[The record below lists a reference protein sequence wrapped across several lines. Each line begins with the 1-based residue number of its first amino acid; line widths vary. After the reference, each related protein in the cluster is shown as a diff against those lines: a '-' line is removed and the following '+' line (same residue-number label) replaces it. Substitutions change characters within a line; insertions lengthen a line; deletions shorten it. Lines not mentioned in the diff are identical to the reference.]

1 MKKIALITWYD
12 SLNYGTCIQCIAL
25 SRYLKSKGY
34 SVVVLSKYSYYTFKD
49 PADLARRIIR
59 KIRNKIHPA
68 YQSVKFAD
76 LPGYI
81 KIGYQKRKD
90 SIEEV
95 INNELT
101 IHHIKGNSSFRELNN
116 IVDVFITGSDQI
128 WNPNHISST
137 MLLNFV
143 AEKKIKVAYASSFGV
158 SKIPKRLTN
167 SYKKYLSRFN
177 SIGVREKSAV
187 SIINDLNLVIPIK
200 QVLDPT
206 LLLNSYDIVSI
217 GNRAIIKNEILDLNG
232 FIFCYFIGSKLD
244 WQKDAQILAQDKG
257 LKIVICL
264 SESNIVP
271 DFGYIYPEAGPYEFV
286 WLINHAKYIMTDSFH
301 ATAISMSLNKDFFV
315 YKRFNDDDSVSQN
328 SRIYDLLSDYGLTN
342 RMITS
347 NNRIVNI
354 IDNSI
359 EYSYVNKK
367 LNSNRKKSEKFL
379 LDSIEENQ
387 RY

>member
-12 SLNYGTCIQCIAL
+12 SLNYGTCMQCIAL

-34 SVVVLSKYSYYTFKD
+34 SVVVPSKYSYFTFKD
-49 PADLARRIIR
+49 PADFARRAIR
-59 KIRNKIHPA
+59 KIYNKIYPV

-76 LPGYI
+76 LPDYI
-81 KIGYQKRKD
+81 KTGYQKRKD
-90 SIEEV
+90 NIEEV
-95 INNELT
+95 IKNELT
-101 IHHIKGNSSFRELNN
+101 IYRIKGNDSLKELNN
-116 IVDVFITGSDQI
+116 TIDVFITGSDQI

-143 AEKKIKVAYASSFGV
+143 GDKKVKVAYASSFGV
-158 SKIPKRLTN
+158 SKLPKRLKN

-177 SIGVREKSAV
+177 NIGVREKSAV
-187 SIINDLNLVIPIK
+187 SIIDDLNIAVPIK

-206 LLLNSYDIVSI
+206 LLLDSDDIVSI
-217 GNRAIIKNEILDLNG
+217 GNKAIIKNEIFDLNG

-244 WQKDAQILAQDKG
+244 WQKDVQILARDKG
-257 LKIVICL
+257 LEIVICL

-271 DFGYIYPEAGPYEFV
+271 DFGHIYSEAGPYEFV
-286 WLINHAKYIMTDSFH
+286 WLINHATYIMTDSFH
-301 ATAISMSLNKDFFV
+301 ATAISMSLNKEFLV
-315 YKRFNDDDSVSQN
+315 YKRFNDDDSISQN
-328 SRIYDLLSDYGLTN
+328 SRLYDLLSDYGLMN

-359 EYSYVNKK
+359 KYSSVNKK
-367 LNSNRKKSEKFL
+367 LESNRKTSEKFL
-379 LDSIEENQ
+379 LDSIEEK
-387 RY
+387 

>member
-12 SLNYGTCIQCIAL
+12 SLNYGTCMQCIAL

-34 SVVVLSKYSYYTFKD
+34 SVVVPSKYSYFTFKD
-49 PADLARRIIR
+49 PADFARRAIR
-59 KIRNKIHPA
+59 KIYNKIYPV

-76 LPGYI
+76 LPDYI
-81 KIGYQKRKD
+81 KTGYQKRKD
-90 SIEEV
+90 NIEEV
-95 INNELT
+95 IKNELT
-101 IHHIKGNSSFRELNN
+101 IYRIKGNDSFKELNN
-116 IVDVFITGSDQI
+116 TIDVFITGSDQI

-143 AEKKIKVAYASSFGV
+143 GDKKVKVAYASSFGV
-158 SKIPKRLTN
+158 SKLPKRLKN

-177 SIGVREKSAV
+177 NIGVREKSAV
-187 SIINDLNLVIPIK
+187 SIIDDLNIAVPIK

-206 LLLNSYDIVSI
+206 LLLDSDDIVSI
-217 GNRAIIKNEILDLNG
+217 GNKAIIKNEIFDLNG

-244 WQKDAQILAQDKG
+244 WQKDVQILARDKG
-257 LKIVICL
+257 LEIVICL

-271 DFGYIYPEAGPYEFV
+271 DFGHIYSEAGPYEFV
-286 WLINHAKYIMTDSFH
+286 WLINHATYIMTDSFH
-301 ATAISMSLNKDFFV
+301 ATAISMSLNKEFLV
-315 YKRFNDDDSVSQN
+315 YKRFNDDDSISQN
-328 SRIYDLLSDYGLTN
+328 SRLYDLLSDYGLMN

-359 EYSYVNKK
+359 KYSSVNKK
-367 LNSNRKKSEKFL
+367 LESNRKTSEKFL
-379 LDSIEENQ
+379 LDSIEEK
-387 RY
+387 